1 MIEIVISYKKKTT
14 TTLKNTVYSFTP
26 QFEIISFIFIN
37 WNSYVKCWVIEQS
50 HLGERSPPPPI
61 LQYILKSDAILRFS
75 LHMCVFNWMFE
86 QKMSVTEFYSY
97 KMN

>member
-50 HLGERSPPPPI
+50 HLG
-61 LQYILKSDAILRFS
+61 D
-75 LHMCVFNWMFE
+75 VFNWMFE